1 MGFFSWI
8 GRFREARRRILDEDA
23 LKHLHACEWQGG
35 SATTDSVAG
44 ALGLSLRSAVR
55 LIERLQ
61 AQGSVESV
69 GGGLRLT
76 ATGER
81 VAIQVIRAHRLW
93 ERYLADEARMPM
105 RRLHSVAD
113 RREHRRPPGGLK
125 ALDASLGFPEI
136 DPHGD
141 PIPESDG
148 AMVRE
153 DYEAHPLTDWPIDEA
168 ARIIHLEDE
177 PASVFSQILAA
188 ELRVGQRIRVL
199 EADRDRIV
207 FADDADTYVLAPLI
221 AANVFVEA
229 VKAGPSPM
237 TMGARA
243 NGDGGAAGV
252 IQLCALARGACG
264 TVVRL
269 DERLQG
275 FTRRR
280 LLDMGMTPGA
290 RVCAEYESAGGNPVA
305 YRVRGAL
312 IALRRDQSERI
323 WIECET

>member
-8 GRFREARRRILDEDA
+8 ARFREARRRILDEDA

-35 SATTDSVAG
+35 YATTDSVAG

-69 GGGLRLT
+69 RGGLRLT
-76 ATGER
+76 ARGER
-81 VAIQVIRAHRLW
+81 LAIQVIRAHRLW

-105 RRLHSVAD
+105 QRLHSEAD

-125 ALDASLGFPEI
+125 ALDASMGFPEV

-141 PIPESDG
+141 PIPGSDG

-153 DYEAHPLTDWPIDEA
+153 DYEAHPLTDWPVDEV
-168 ARIIHLEDE
+168 ARIVHLEDE
-177 PASVFSQILAA
+177 PASVFSQLLAA
-188 ELRVGQRIRVL
+188 GLRVGQRIRVL
-199 EADRDRIV
+199 ESDRERIV

-221 AANVFVEA
+221 AANVFVGA
-229 VKAGPSPM
+229 VEPAGALK
-237 TMGARA
+237 TDEFVA
-243 NGDGGAAGV
+243 GGRV

-290 RVCAEYESAGGNPVA
+290 KVCAEYESAGGNPVA

-312 IALRRDQSERI
+312 IALRRDQAERV
-323 WIECET
+323 WIERAD